1 MIDFRL
7 LQTGHKSAAF
17 NMALDE
23 VLTERISAGLSKPS
37 LRFYGWQPAAVSIGY
52 FQSMEAEVDLQKCKE
67 MNVDVVRRQTG
78 GGAVLH
84 DQEVTYSIHI
94 PLELNLVPQKILDSY
109 ERICNG
115 IIRGLANL
123 DYGLGLEAKFVPLN
137 DIIVGGQKI
146 SGNAQ
151 TRKRGVLLQHGT
163 ILKGVDVDKMFELL
177 KVPDEKMKG
186 KLIESI
192 KQRVTSIDLHT
203 EAKLSWQDIV
213 DTLILGF
220 KQEFSEVDFVE
231 ESLTEEEIAD
241 IEKLAAE
248 KYSTK
253 NWNYQR

>member
-1 MIDFRL
+1 
-7 LQTGHKSAAF
+7 
-17 NMALDE
+17 
-23 VLTERISAGLSKPS
+23 
-37 LRFYGWQPAAVSIGY
+37 
-52 FQSMEAEVDLQKCKE
+52 
-67 MNVDVVRRQTG
+67 
-78 GGAVLH
+78 
-84 DQEVTYSIHI
+84 
-94 PLELNLVPQKILDSY
+94 
-109 ERICNG
+109 
-115 IIRGLANL
+115 
-123 DYGLGLEAKFVPLN
+123 
-137 DIIVGGQKI
+137 
-146 SGNAQ
+146 
-151 TRKRGVLLQHGT
+151 
-163 ILKGVDVDKMFELL
+163 MFELL